1 MSTDT
6 TAQNAGTGKAVTTAA
21 LKAALK
27 IGADNGQSVQSLV
40 FILDTTERGVRKLV
54 DELIDEGV
62 PVCAHPSTGYYIA
75 ATWEEVE
82 ATYDWLRSRGL
93 HSLNKASKL
102 RAAFVDAGENPI
114 DQLEREGAFES

>member
-1 MSTDT
+1 M
-6 TAQNAGTGKAVTTAA
+6 TAEKAVTAAA

-27 IGADNGQSVQSLV
+27 TGKANGQSVQTLH
-40 FILDTTERGVRKLV
+40 FLLDTTERAVRKLV

-62 PVCAHPSTGYYIA
+62 PVCAHPTTGYYIA

-93 HSLNKASKL
+93 HSLAKAAKL
-102 RAAFVDAGENPI
+102 RTAFKGGAPLEF
-114 DQLEREGAFES
+114 DQLEAEGAFEL